1 MIKAD
6 DIVEI
11 IVDRKDGESPVVYD
25 GTFSGIPEEA
35 RPMVEREAVKS
46 ESFSGLPLLGEVDY
60 YILHLS
66 EVPSWII

>member
-11 IVDRKDGESPVVYD
+11 IVDQEDGESPVVYD

-46 ESFSGLPLLGEVDY
+46 KSFF
-60 YILHLS
+60 
-66 EVPSWII
+66 